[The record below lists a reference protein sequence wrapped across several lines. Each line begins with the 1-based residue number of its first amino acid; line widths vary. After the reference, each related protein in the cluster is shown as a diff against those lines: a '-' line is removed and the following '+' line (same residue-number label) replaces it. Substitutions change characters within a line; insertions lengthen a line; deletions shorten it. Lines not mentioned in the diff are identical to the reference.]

1 MLETLS
7 IENFAVAKKL
17 SINFSKGLTAITGET
32 GAGKSIAIDALSLI
46 LGGKTNA
53 KFVRDGAKSC
63 LICATFNISDSPKAK
78 SYLCEKEL
86 LDNEDDNSCI
96 IRRTITADGKSKAF
110 INDINVNLTTLKELS
125 PTLLSIHGQNESQL
139 ILVPE
144 NQLDYIDAYGELTSY
159 SDEISQ
165 LFNLYK
171 DKRSKLINLSNIHK
185 NNKATHELEKYH
197 IEELEELSPSE
208 GDYSN
213 VEAEHDKLNHAKTLL
228 EKSSFL
234 VNLLNDDSEGLKFGI
249 NEAIKKM
256 SDITRID
263 KELNPLLSNL
273 NTALINIED
282 TISELNS
289 YISNIEINPERIEEL
304 SNRMSLYKDLSN
316 KHNTNENDLHNVLN
330 TLKESYASFE
340 DDDKEILELKNEVE
354 EIKVKFNQKAEELT
368 QKRLEVIP
376 AFASKIQEMLKTL
389 SMPDAVFTIE
399 HKSLDHATNQ
409 GKDEV
414 IFKFSANLGL
424 APDEIKHTASGGEI
438 SRIALAI
445 LVLTANKISSPSMI
459 FDEIDTGISGQTAA
473 TIGKMLRLLGNT
485 SQVITVT
492 HLPQVAASSHN
503 HFEVSKTNIEQE
515 TISSITLLDD
525 KGREQEIARLLAG
538 DTISDT
544 AIQNAKELIANQ
556 TK

>member
-53 KFVRDGAKSC
+53 KFVRDGATSC

>member
-96 IRRTITADGKSKAF
+96 IRRTITADGKSKTF

>member
-273 NTALINIED
+273 NTALINVED

>member
-144 NQLDYIDAYGELTSY
+144 NQLDYIDAYGELTPY

-389 SMPDAVFTIE
+389 SMPNVVFTIE

>member
-354 EIKVKFNQKAEELT
+354 KIKVKFNQKAEELT

>member
-125 PTLLSIHGQNESQL
+125 STLLSIHGQNESQL

>member
-438 SRIALAI
+438 SRIALAL

>member
-144 NQLDYIDAYGELTSY
+144 NQLDYIDAYGELTPY

-399 HKSLDHATNQ
+399 HKFLDHATNQ

>member
-17 SINFSKGLTAITGET
+17 SISFSKGLTAITGET

>member
-144 NQLDYIDAYGELTSY
+144 NQLDYIDAYGELTPY

-289 YISNIEINPERIEEL
+289 YISNIEINPERIVEL

-399 HKSLDHATNQ
+399 HKFLDHATNQ

>member
-17 SINFSKGLTAITGET
+17 SISFSKGLTAITGET

-139 ILVPE
+139 ILVSE
-144 NQLDYIDAYGELTSY
+144 NQLDYIDAYGELTPY

-249 NEAIKKM
+249 SEAIKKM

-376 AFASKIQEMLKTL
+376 AFACKIQEMLKTL
-389 SMPDAVFTIE
+389 SMPYAVFTIE

-503 HFEVSKTNIEQE
+503 HFEVSKTNIEHE

>member
-17 SINFSKGLTAITGET
+17 SISFSKGLTAITGET

-144 NQLDYIDAYGELTSY
+144 NQLDYIDAYGELTPY

-208 GDYSN
+208 GDYGN
-213 VEAEHDKLNHAKTLL
+213 IEAEHDKLNHAKTLL

-249 NEAIKKM
+249 SEAIKKM

-354 EIKVKFNQKAEELT
+354 KIKVKFNQKAEELT
-368 QKRLEVIP
+368 QKRLKAIP

-503 HFEVSKTNIEQE
+503 HFEVSKTNIEHE

>member
-185 NNKATHELEKYH
+185 SNKATHELEKYH

-330 TLKESYASFE
+330 TLKESYDSFE

-354 EIKVKFNQKAEELT
+354 KIKVKFNQKAEELT

>member
-17 SINFSKGLTAITGET
+17 SINFSKVLTAITGET

-86 LDNEDDNSCI
+86 LDDEDETSCI

-159 SDEISQ
+159 CEEISQ
-165 LFNLYK
+165 LFNQYK

-185 NNKATHELEKYH
+185 NNKAAHELERYH

-208 GDYSN
+208 GDYNN

-234 VNLLNDDSEGLKFGI
+234 VNLLNDDSDGLKLGI
-249 NEAIKKM
+249 NEAIKRM

-273 NTALINIED
+273 NTALVNIED

-289 YISNIEINPERIEEL
+289 YISNIEINPERIDEL

-316 KHNTNENDLHNVLN
+316 KHNSNENDLHNVLK
-330 TLKESYASFE
+330 TLKASYASFE
-340 DDDKEILELKNEVE
+340 DDDKEILALKNEVE
-354 EIKVKFNQKAEELT
+354 EIKIKFNQKAEELT

-376 AFASKIQEMLKTL
+376 TFASKIQEMLKTL

-399 HKSLDHATNQ
+399 HKPLDHATNQ

-473 TIGKMLRLLGNT
+473 TIGKMLRLLGNS

-515 TISSITLLDD
+515 TVSSITLLDD

-538 DTISDT
+538 DIISDT

>member
-473 TIGKMLRLLGNT
+473 TIGKMLRILGNT

-538 DTISDT
+538 DTISDI
-544 AIQNAKELIANQ
+544 AIQNAMELIANQ
-556 TK
+556 IK